1 MIIRNVAHYSYWG
14 LLAIALIGALQSG
27 YSIYQNNAN
36 NQLIK
41 QLNQGKDITKAEI
54 KNAAPELQLAR
65 GSYLK
70 NKHRYDEAQAALS
83 PIIDQG
89 SLKNRAISRYNL
101 GNIYL
106 EQAIELAESMQINE
120 ATSLASLA
128 KQAYRQA
135 LALDSKNWDAK
146 YNLEVAM
153 RLLPEM
159 DRLTMEEDEPVPQE
173 KAKLWATVPGF
184 PRGLP

>member
-1 MIIRNVAHYSYWG
+1 MIRTAAHYSYWG
-14 LLAIALIGALQSG
+14 LLIFALIGALQSSD
-27 YSIYQNNAN
+27 SIYQNIQT
-36 NQLIK
+36 NQLIS
-41 QLNQGKDITKAEI
+41 QLNQGKDINPSEI

-89 SLKNRAISRYNL
+89 SVKNRAISRYNL
-101 GNIYL
+101 GNTYL
-106 EQAIELAESMQINE
+106 EQAIEMAESMQINE

-128 KQAYRQA
+128 KQTYRQA

-159 DRLTMEEDEPVPQE
+159 DRLTMEEDEPVPQD